1 MDKDDKKKMGEEKYN
16 QFHKI
21 KKILRLKN
29 SESRNMAKMIE
40 DALDGKTPESAN
52 KKPEQKKDDADSSQ
66 KE

>member
-21 KKILRLKN
+21 KKILKLKN

-40 DALDGKTPESAN
+40 DALDGKIPESAN
-52 KKPEQKKDDADSSQ
+52 KKTDQKKSDSDD
-66 KE
+66 K